1 MHSQACASACW
12 PGWGRKCTVNPPE
25 CRADISL
32 KGELTMS
39 EATNSGVGNEESDPA
54 TGENSPT
61 ETKAGDAK
69 RNKEGA
75 PETEAE
81 AGVGGPE

>member
-1 MHSQACASACW
+1 
-12 PGWGRKCTVNPPE
+12 
-25 CRADISL
+25 
-32 KGELTMS
+32 MS

-54 TGENSPT
+54 TDQNPPN
-61 ETKAGDAK
+61 ETKPGDAK

-75 PETEAE
+75 PDTEAE

>member
-1 MHSQACASACW
+1 
-12 PGWGRKCTVNPPE
+12 
-25 CRADISL
+25 
-32 KGELTMS
+32 MS
-39 EATNSGVGNEESDPA
+39 EATNSGVGDEGSDPA
-54 TGENSPT
+54 TAENTSG
-61 ETKAGDAK
+61 ETKAGDAA